1 MELNNADSIGAID
14 TDAALRVILLSGIIR
29 WSLENVA
36 VLFSSLMSEMYIYGE
51 VVEILHH
58 VMSCDNVFSLKQ
70 KNYITLSLSYYL
82 TLNPAIIF
90 LYVSLITIYLIRR

>member
-36 VLFSSLMSEMYIYGE
+36 
-51 VVEILHH
+51 
-58 VMSCDNVFSLKQ
+58 
-70 KNYITLSLSYYL
+70 T
-82 TLNPAIIF
+82 IIF
-90 LYVSLITIYLIRR
+90 KFDERDVHLQRNRRDIASRDEL